1 MYTHNTKIR
10 VRYSE
15 TDQMGFVYYGHY
27 FTYYEVA
34 RVESLRALGYSYR
47 QLEDAGYLLPVLE
60 NHIHY
65 IQPAK
70 YDDLLTV
77 KIAIPKPPSVRLF
90 FDYEIFN
97 PKGELI
103 NKATTVLVFL
113 DKKTNRPARPPR
125 FFLELFEGYFD

>member
-1 MYTHNTKIR
+1 MYTHSTQIR

-27 FTYYEVA
+27 FTYFEVA

-47 QLEDAGYLLPVLE
+47 ELEDAGYLLPVLE
-60 NHIHY
+60 NHIRY

-77 KIAIPKPPSVRLF
+77 KATIPEPPSVRLN
-90 FDYEIFN
+90 FDYEIYN
-97 PKGELI
+97 QEEKLI
-103 NKATTVLVFL
+103 TRAETLLVFL
-113 DKKTNRPARPPR
+113 SQETNGPVRPPQ
-125 FFLELFEGYFD
+125 FFTDLFKGFFD

>member
-1 MYTHNTKIR
+1 MYTHSTQIR

-47 QLEDAGYLLPVLE
+47 QLEEAGYLLPVLE
-60 NHIHY
+60 NHIQY
-65 IQPAK
+65 VQPAK
-70 YDDLLTV
+70 YDELLTV
-77 KIAIPKPPSVRLF
+77 KVIIPKPPSVRLF

-97 PKGELI
+97 SNGELI
-103 NKATTVLVFL
+103 NKAETVLVFL
-113 DKKTNRPARPPR
+113 NKESNKPTRPPL
-125 FFLELFEGYFD
+125 FFQELFEDYFD